1 MLPPDQS
8 RQALTRL
15 FHRQRVADLK
25 ALSAALETASRMSV
39 FRRLSALGYLS
50 SYSHNSR
57 YYTLRDI
64 PQFDRD
70 GLWQYQGVCFSRHGS
85 LKATLEYLVEGA
97 DAGRTH
103 HELQVRLQVRVHN
116 MLLDLVGNGRIGRE
130 IIGGRYLYVS
140 ADPERAS
147 SQLSLRRQQP
157 EVLAKP
163 VRESPASVVI
173 EVLLDVIQ
181 SARVQP
187 DAARV
192 AERMAARGL
201 PVSIDQIETIFGS
214 YGVKKTAFSRSRRSQ
229 S

>member
-1 MLPPDQS
+1 MGI
-8 RQALTRL
+8 
-15 FHRQRVADLK
+15 
-25 ALSAALETASRMSV
+25 
-39 FRRLSALGYLS
+39 FRRLSALGYLT

-57 YYTLRDI
+57 YYTLRGI
-64 PQFDRD
+64 PQFDQD

-85 LKATLEYLVEGA
+85 LKATVKYLVEVA

-103 HELQVRLQVRVHN
+103 HELHVRLQVRVHN
-116 MLLDLVGNGRIGRE
+116 MLLDLVQSRRIGRE
-130 IIGGRYLYVS
+130 SIAGCYLYVS
-140 ADPERAS
+140 ADPQRAS
-147 SQLSLRRQQP
+147 SQLSLRRQQA
-157 EVLAKP
+157 EALEKP

-181 SARVQP
+181 SAGVRP

-201 PVSIDQIETIFGS
+201 PVSVDQVETIFGS
-214 YGVKKTAFSRSRRSQ
+214 YGVKKTAFSHSRRSQ